1 MITAPSTN
9 SKFTVTFQGDA
20 GSGGHWNAYTA
31 SRSMLR
37 IHREDQQTM
46 SVVEIT
52 YSPLPNKTLY
62 YYTDPKGDLEIPL
75 QDFVRLNEAGGSLAL
90 AIYMKELNGTLVDNL
105 LPTLDI
111 FNGISYYDLWAPRGK
126 DENFGVT
133 SLLQYVVMPPNVI
146 INPEGTNDQGVIV
159 ESNYHTVAATATWAY
174 LDSGVSTAITPSGT
188 RSNQIV
194 VPKAAD
200 TLRLTNSGDTKE
212 WKLIKPGL
220 CADYVVCRWT
230 SQTGAVRQHYFPI
243 VSYINGVDEAVS
255 LVSAGNG
262 YKVSK
267 DWYKGCRCRLTGLT
281 AYGFWYYMDIARAS
295 DLHAIILK
303 TYSIFSTEIASAETA
318 AYCEA
323 SNLETP
329 QGNGFYNFEFTL
341 KLRHYDSI

>member
-1 MITAPSTN
+1 
-9 SKFTVTFQGDA
+9 
-20 GSGGHWNAYTA
+20 
-31 SRSMLR
+31 
-37 IHREDQQTM
+37 M
-46 SVVEIT
+46 SLVEIT

-62 YYTDPKGDLEIPL
+62 YYTDPGGDLEIPL
-75 QDFVRLNEAGGSLAL
+75 QDFVRLNEAGGLLAL
-90 AIYMKELNGTLVDNL
+90 AIYMKELNGPSVANL
-105 LPTLDI
+105 LPDLDI
-111 FNGISYYDLWAPRGK
+111 FNGISYNDLFAPRGK

-174 LDSGVSTAITPSGT
+174 LDSGVSTSITPTGT

>member
-1 MITAPSTN
+1 
-9 SKFTVTFQGDA
+9 
-20 GSGGHWNAYTA
+20 
-31 SRSMLR
+31 MLR
-37 IHREDQQTM
+37 IHREDQQIL
-46 SVVEIT
+46 SVVEIV

-62 YYTDPKGDLEIPL
+62 YYTDPNGDLEIPL
-75 QDFVRLNEAGGSLAL
+75 QDFIRLNEAGGALGL
-90 AIYMKELNGTLVDNL
+90 AIRMQELDGTSVDNL
-105 LPTLDI
+105 LPDLDI
-111 FNGISYYDLWAPRGK
+111 FKGISYNDLWSPRGK
-126 DENFGVT
+126 DGIFGAA
-133 SLLQYVVMPPNVI
+133 SLLSYVVMPPNVI

-159 ESNYHTVAATATWAY
+159 ESNYHTVATTATWASIA
-174 LDSGVSTAITPSGT
+174 SGVSTSITPGGD

-194 VPKAAD
+194 VPKTAD

-212 WKLIKPGL
+212 WKLEKPGL

-281 AYGFWYYMDIARAS
+281 AYGYWYYMDMLRAS
-295 DLHAIILK
+295 DLHAIIQP

-323 SNLETP
+323 SNMETP